1 MRSTKISF
9 SVRINLSSC
18 TCERRRFLNLIG
30 APTLGALT
38 HCENLTK
45 HPLPSRVARSWN
57 IAAYIFKACVPLN
70 ARCGSGPVLFPILVI
85 ELD

>member
-9 SVRINLSSC
+9 VRINLSSC
-18 TCERRRFLNLIG
+18 TCERRRFLKLIG

-45 HPLPSRVARSWN
+45 HPLPSHVAHSWN
-57 IAAYIFKACVPLN
+57 IAAYIFQACVPLN
-70 ARCGSGPVLFPILVI
+70 ARCGGPVLFPILII